1 MAIKRLTNNDDKR
14 SVSGWLVDVQP
25 GGRGGQ
31 RYRKTFRTQAEAKQ
45 WETWLKA
52 NAVRNPEWQP
62 EKKDTR
68 KISELAKLWYDNHGK
83 ELRAG
88 KNTYSRINLAI
99 EAMGNPIASQ
109 FKETTFTEYRAG
121 RLEQGITLNT
131 VNREH
136 AYLRAMINELKMLK
150 IWKGANPLEG
160 VKQFKIQENELRYLQ
175 NIEINKLLGQ
185 LSLSTNRHSL
195 LITKICLA
203 TGARWSEAEDLRT
216 SQVMSGKIQFART
229 KTNKARAVPV
239 SQHIIADLG
248 SHERPRTSTGR
259 FFEYSLGAFREA
271 IEKAEIVLPKGQMTH
286 VLRHT
291 FASHFMINGGNII
304 VLQRILGHVNLT
316 TTMRYAHLAPTH
328 LEEAK
333 RLNPLATLTIG

>member
-1 MAIKRLTNNDDKR
+1 MAIKKTKA
-14 SVSGWLVDVQP
+14 GWQADIQP
-25 GGRGGQ
+25 GGRGAK
-31 RYRKTFRTQAEAKQ
+31 RFRKTFKTQAEAKH
-45 WETWLKA
+45 WEAWTTT
-52 NAVRNPEWQP
+52 NVIQNSQWQP

-68 KISELAKLWYDNHGK
+68 KMLELAKLWHDNHGK

-109 FKETTFTEYRAG
+109 FKETTFTEYRAR
-121 RLEQGITLNT
+121 RLEEGITLNT

-175 NIEINKLLGQ
+175 GSEIKALLEQ
-185 LSLSTNRHSL
+185 LKQSSNRHTL
-195 LITKICLA
+195 LVTKICLA
-203 TGARWSEAEDLRT
+203 TGARWSEAEKLRT
-216 SQVMSGKIQFART
+216 TQVMNGKIQFART
-229 KTNKARAVPV
+229 KTNKARAVPI
-239 SQHIIADLG
+239 SKQLIEEIAK
-248 SHERPRTSTGR
+248 HERPNKASPD
-259 FFEYSLGAFREA
+259 FFEYCLGAFREA
-271 IEKAEIVLPKGQMTH
+271 IEKAAIELPRGQMTH
-286 VLRHT
+286 VLRHS

-333 RLNPLATLTIG
+333 QLNPLSMLTLG

>member
-1 MAIKRLTNNDDKR
+1 MAIKRSENG
-14 SVSGWLVDVQP
+14 GWLVDVQP
-25 GGRGGQ
+25 DGRGGK
-31 RYRKTFRTQAEAKQ
+31 RYRKTLKTQAEAKQ
-45 WETWLKA
+45 WEAWVKTK
-52 NAVRNPEWQP
+52 VTQNPAWQP

-68 KISELAKLWYDNHGK
+68 RMLELAKLWYDNHAK

-88 KNTYSRINLAI
+88 ENTYSRVKLAL
-99 EAMGNPIASQ
+99 EAMGNPPASA
-109 FKETTFTEYRAG
+109 FKETTFTEYRAK
-121 RLEQGITLNT
+121 RLEAGIALNT

-136 AYLRAMINELKMLK
+136 SYLRAMINELTALK

-175 NIEINKLLGQ
+175 EEEIRRLLAQ
-185 LSLSTNRHSL
+185 LARSSNRHVLPVS
-195 LITKICLA
+195 KICLA
-203 TGARWSEAEDLRT
+203 TGARWSEAEHLRNT
-216 SQVMSGKIQFART
+216 QIMHEKIQFART
-229 KTNKARAVPV
+229 KTNKARAVPL
-239 SQHIIADLG
+239 AKDLVDEITG
-248 SHERPRTSTGR
+248 HERPDPRSPR
-259 FFEYSLGAFREA
+259 LFEYCLGAFREA
-271 IEKAEIVLPKGQMTH
+271 IDKANIELPKGQMTH

-333 RLNPLATLTIG
+333 KLNPLTRLTLG

>member
-1 MAIKRLTNNDDKR
+1 MSIKKGA
-14 SVSGWLVDVQP
+14 SGWTVDIQP
-25 GGRGGQ
+25 GGRGAK
-31 RYRKTFRTQAEAKQ
+31 RFRKTFKTQAEAKH
-45 WETWLKA
+45 WEAWVTT
-52 NAVRNPEWQP
+52 NVIQNSQWQP

-68 KISELAKLWYDNHGK
+68 KMLELASLWYENHGK

-88 KNTYSRINLAI
+88 KNTYSRVKLAL

-109 FKETTFTEYRAG
+109 FKETTFTEYRAK
-121 RLEQGITLNT
+121 RLESGITLNT

-150 IWKGANPLEG
+150 VWKGDNPLDG
-160 VKQFKIQENELRYLQ
+160 IKQFKIQENELRYLRE
-175 NIEINKLLGQ
+175 NEIKILLRQ
-185 LSLSTNRHSL
+185 LSNSSNRHAL
-195 LITKICLA
+195 MVTKICLA
-203 TGARWSEAEDLRT
+203 TGARWSEAEQLRT
-216 SQVMSGKIQFART
+216 TQLMSGKIQFART

-239 SQHIIADLG
+239 SKKIMDEIIK
-248 SHERPRTSTGR
+248 HERPSQSSPDL
-259 FFEYSLGAFREA
+259 FEYCLGAFREA
-271 IEKAEIVLPKGQMTH
+271 IEKSAIDLPRGQMTH

-316 TTMRYAHLAPTH
+316 TTMRYAHFSPTH

-333 RLNPLATLTIG
+333 NLNPLSALTDC